1 MNFAVRVADF
11 EQLSTL
17 LSRLVQ
23 RAECDRGEAAGVGE
37 YRPWTSVA
45 IRA

>member
-17 LSRLVQ
+17 LGRLSGVPNVI
-23 RAECDRGEAAGVGE
+23 EARRLA
-37 YRPWTSVA
+37 
-45 IRA
+45 

>member
-17 LSRLVQ
+17 LSRLSSVPNVI
-23 RAECDRGEAAGVGE
+23 EARRLA
-37 YRPWTSVA
+37 
-45 IRA
+45 